1 MLFVTPWMLDGG
13 IERTIEVKV
22 PWLAGRGHRTEV
34 TAWRVAETLAGSPNP
49 TLAALAAAGV
59 PFHPLPPPGRLGL
72 VGTARRVAARARHA
86 RADVVIGHELRAN
99 VVVLLA
105 KVLTAGRLRAIVQTH
120 NEPATYRATGA
131 SARLLQM
138 GRALYRLADGAVA
151 VSDYLRRAHLEVF
164 GGDPDRVVT
173 IHNPM
178 EIGRIA
184 AAAHTPIG
192 APEGAPFIVACGR
205 LTAVKG
211 FDDLI
216 RAFAL
221 VRQRHRLRL
230 VILGDGPDRAALLR
244 TAREAGVE
252 EEIDLPGFVANPFA
266 WFGRARC
273 FVLSSRSEGL
283 ANVLLE
289 AMAAGAPIVS
299 SRCGGAEEVVEHGR
313 TGLLYPPGDVE
324 ALARALGTV
333 VEDPGRAGALA
344 LGARKRVQDFAE
356 ERILPRLERYYLHP
370 SSAAALCS
378 TASLSGST
386 VQFTE

>member
-22 PWLAGRGHRTEV
+22 PWLAGRGHRVEV
-34 TAWRVAETLAGSPNP
+34 AAWRVAETLAGAPNP

-59 PFHPLPPPGRLGL
+59 PFRPLPAPGRLGL

-86 RADVVIGHELRAN
+86 RASVVIGHELRAN

-105 KVLTAGRLRAIVQTH
+105 KVLAAGRLRAIVQTH
-120 NEPATYRATGA
+120 NEPATYRTTGA
-131 SARLLQM
+131 SALLLEV

-151 VSDYLRRAHLEVF
+151 VSDYLRRAHLEAF
-164 GGDPDRVVT
+164 GGDPGRVVT

-184 AAAHTPIG
+184 AAAHAPIG
-192 APEGAPFIVACGR
+192 VPEGTPFIVACGR

-211 FDDLI
+211 FTDLI

-244 TAREAGVE
+244 TAHEAGVGGE
-252 EEIDLPGFVANPFA
+252 VDLPGFVANPFA

-273 FVLSSRSEGL
+273 FALSSRSEGL

-299 SRCGGAEEVVEHGR
+299 SRCGGPEEVVEHGR
-313 TGLLYPPGDVE
+313 TGLLYPAGDVG
-324 ALARALGTV
+324 ALARTLGAV
-333 VEDPGRAGALA
+333 LDDPGQAAALA
-344 LGARKRVQDFAE
+344 LGARRRVEDFAE
-356 ERILPRLERYYLHP
+356 ARILPRLERYYLHP

-378 TASLSGST
+378 TASLSGSA